1 MILGG
6 MFVLGSFLSLLA
18 LFPLVSVS
26 FIAMFIIGLSVSFI
40 QVPTYTRLQILLPE
54 TITGRIF
61 SNLSAM
67 IDTCSLVSIGIESY
81 FAEIIGVRM
90 VLLAAGIFTVAWNLV
105 AVLVHHKIGE
115 EEIEAS

>member
-1 MILGG
+1 
-6 MFVLGSFLSLLA
+6 
-18 LFPLVSVS
+18 
-26 FIAMFIIGLSVSFI
+26 
-40 QVPTYTRLQILLPE
+40 
-54 TITGRIF
+54 
-61 SNLSAM
+61 M